1 VKINDTK
8 YGLIQQYMQTYTT
21 MSDTEADAFVKRWI
35 GVDESVSQLRLQYIP
50 KFRKVLSAKSTALF
64 YQLER
69 RMQMM
74 VDMQLASQIPLVQ
87 P

>member
-1 VKINDTK
+1 
-8 YGLIQQYMQTYTT
+8 
-21 MSDTEADAFVKRWI
+21 
-35 GVDESVSQLRLQYIP
+35 
-50 KFRKVLSAKSTALF
+50 VLSAKSTALF